1 MWEALSSILTSNNVI
16 QLGVI
21 ILLILLT
28 ISLLTKMGL
37 MSFYGKGLSVGN
49 GDKER
54 SIIRHQIDFA
64 ESACTEFYVKL
75 KRKEG
80 FDEWRA
86 KYVMERC
93 FDEFIYFIVYNHL
106 SSDETY
112 IALRQADVW
121 KTLQENITVDDNPYY
136 RSKEFQELVYD
147 AVEDTIKKL
156 FRIKEFYNNRW
167 PWSR

>member
-21 ILLILLT
+21 ILLILLA
-28 ISLLTKMGL
+28 ISLLAKMGL
-37 MSFYGKGLSVGN
+37 MSLRFKGLSMGN

-54 SIIRHQIDFA
+54 DIIRHQIDFA
-64 ESACTEFYVKL
+64 ESACTEFYVRL
-75 KRKEG
+75 ERKEG

-86 KYVMERC
+86 KYITEKC

-106 SSDETY
+106 SSDEIY
-112 IALRQADVW
+112 IALRQADIW

-136 RSKEFQELVYD
+136 RSEEFRKLVYD
-147 AVEDTIKKL
+147 AVEGVIKKL
-156 FRIKEFYNNRW
+156 FKIKEFHNNKW
-167 PWSR
+167 L

>member
-16 QLGVI
+16 QLGAI
-21 ILLILLT
+21 ILLILLV

-37 MSFYGKGLSVGN
+37 MSLRFKGLSMGN

-54 SIIRHQIDFA
+54 NIIRHQIDFA

-75 KRKEG
+75 EKKED

-86 KYVMERC
+86 KYVMEKC

-106 SSDETY
+106 SSDEIY
-112 IALRQADVW
+112 IALRQADIW

-136 RSKEFQELVYD
+136 RSEEFRKLVYD
-147 AVEDTIKKL
+147 AVEDVIKKL
-156 FRIKEFYNNRW
+156 FKIKEFHNNKW
-167 PWSR
+167 L